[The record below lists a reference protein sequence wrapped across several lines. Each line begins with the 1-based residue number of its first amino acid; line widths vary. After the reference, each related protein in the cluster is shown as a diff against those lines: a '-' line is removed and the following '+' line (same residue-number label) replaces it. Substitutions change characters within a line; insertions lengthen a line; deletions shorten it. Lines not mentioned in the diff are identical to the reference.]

1 MRRISSLAELR
12 ESIMEMELKQTVKE
26 QLLREQFVETYES
39 LRFVNLLK
47 SSLKN
52 SVSSPEEVT
61 DIAGMALGMVTG
73 YISKKIFIGTSG
85 NPFRK
90 LIGSIVQLGV
100 MSFVAKHPS
109 GLKSLGEY
117 LFSQIL
123 HKRE

>member
-1 MRRISSLAELR
+1 MRAISSSEELR
-12 ESIMEMELKQTVKE
+12 RSIQELELKQAVKE
-26 QLLREQFVETYES
+26 QLLREQFIETYES

-52 SVSSPEEVT
+52 SVSSSSEVS

-85 NPFRK
+85 NPFRR

-100 MSFVAKHPS
+100 MSFVSKHPS